1 MGLVKITRNGIV
13 LSLAA
18 IVFMFGLAAIA
29 LRSVEQPTYDE
40 QSHRAEITK
49 IYPSV
54 HWPEYREAARD
65 VCGLSEHAFQ
75 LVAAMA
81 KDDGPKAAQAMA
93 VSTAYMCP
101 ERLKWLE
108 K

>member
-1 MGLVKITRNGIV
+1 MKLEKHDLYLLAAVVVLVVAIAMIV
-13 LSLAA
+13 LYLTGGPA
-18 IVFMFGLAAIA
+18 
-29 LRSVEQPTYDE
+29 YDE

-81 KDDGPKAAQAMA
+81 KDDGLQATRAMSI
-93 VSTAYMCP
+93 STAYLCP
-101 ERLKWLE
+101 ERLKLLE

>member
-1 MGLVKITRNGIV
+1 MKIFWYVVIGMALMMIV
-13 LSLAA
+13 L
-18 IVFMFGLAAIA
+18 GLWA
-29 LRSVEQPTYDE
+29 LFTDEARAYDE
-40 QSHRAEITK
+40 QGHRAEIMK

-65 VCGLSEHAFQ
+65 VCGLSEGSFR

-81 KDDGPKAAQAMA
+81 ADDGPKATQAMA
-93 VSTAYMCP
+93 ISTAYMCP
-101 ERLKWLE
+101 ERLKLLE